1 MNFGMCVSYSDM
13 RTFDQSRIPISEANK
28 YKLPLV
34 LHKLCMQRCFAVQLS
49 WRWSSCLPVPLWS
62 SLNGTPMPKAKSI
75 LLQLALPPHLV
86 NAFFFSFFFV
96 VINYCVLW
104 TKCIAN
110 PYSQTTVK
118 SRSTT
123 TTTTQRTWTEGDIVS
138 ELCCSVGVQHA
149 ICVRHWYLPSRSDK
163 HFSL

>member
-13 RTFDQSRIPISEANK
+13 QTFDQSRIPISEANK
-28 YKLPLV
+28 YNSHLV
-34 LHKLCMQRCFAVQLS
+34 LHKLCRQRCFSAQL
-49 WRWSSCLPVPLWS
+49 WSLCLPPPVWS
-62 SLNGTPMPKAKSI
+62 SLNRTPKPKAKPI
-75 LLQLALPPHLV
+75 LLQLALLPILWM
-86 NAFFFSFFFV
+86 FFFSFFFV

-110 PYSQTTVK
+110 TYSQTTVK

-138 ELCCSVGVQHA
+138 ELCCSVGVRHA
-149 ICVRHWYLPSRSDK
+149 ICVRHWYLPSSSDK